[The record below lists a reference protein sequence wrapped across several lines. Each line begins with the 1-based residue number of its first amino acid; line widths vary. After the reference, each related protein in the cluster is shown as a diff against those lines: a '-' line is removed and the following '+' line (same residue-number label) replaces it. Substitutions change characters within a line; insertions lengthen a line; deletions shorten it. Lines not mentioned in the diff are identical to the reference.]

1 MGGVAGPELAVAVA
15 RAGGLGMLCEFSP
28 VPSATRIA
36 LARDGAVGTTGAV
49 GMGFFGHWMAN
60 DMDTFD
66 LAARSLRVVE
76 VFWATP
82 ARAIVERGHAGG
94 ALVSWQIGSIDEAR
108 SAIDAGVD
116 LIVAQGTE
124 AGGHVRGVL
133 PLLAL
138 LDAVLALPDVP
149 PVLAAGGIASPRGMA
164 AALAAGA
171 AAVRI
176 GTLFVATEEST
187 AHADYV
193 RALVAAKSDE
203 TALTTTF
210 SVGWPDAPHRTL
222 ASAVAAATALPP
234 DSVVATQSVTGGGTT
249 DLPRFAVNTPS
260 RWVTGN
266 IAAMAL
272 YAGQGVGMVEAV
284 RPAADVVRDLVTGAE
299 SLLARPL

>member
-1 MGGVAGPELAVAVA
+1 
-15 RAGGLGMLCEFSP
+15 MLCEFSP
-28 VPSATRIA
+28 VPSAERIA
-36 LARDGAVGTTGAV
+36 LARDGAAGTPGAV
-49 GMGFFGHWMAN
+49 GMGFFGHWMAS

-94 ALVSWQIGSIDEAR
+94 ALVSWQIGSVDEAR
-108 SAIDAGVD
+108 AAIDAGVD
-116 LIVAQGTE
+116 LIVAQGVE

-138 LDAVLALPDVP
+138 LDAVLALPGVP
-149 PVLAAGGIASPRGMA
+149 PVVAAGGIASPRGMA

-171 AAVRI
+171 AGVRV
-176 GTLFVATEEST
+176 GTLFVATHEST

-203 TALTTTF
+203 TALSTTF
-210 SVGWPDAPHRTL
+210 SVGWPDAPHRAL

-234 DSVVATQSVTGGGTT
+234 DSVVATQSEGDGGTT

-272 YAGQGVGMVEAV
+272 YAGQGVGMVTAV
-284 RPAADVVRDLVTGAE
+284 RSAGDVVRELVTGAE
-299 SLLARPL
+299 TLLARNALPMQSRGAHP